1 MFEQFAQVLT
11 LPDLLQFRFV
21 FSGLYELAVFILDHQ
36 AH

>member
-11 LPDLLQFRFV
+11 LPDLSQFRFV
-21 FSGLYELAVFILDHQ
+21 FSGHYEHAVFILDRQ